1 MSKPSTLGGACI
13 IASVCV
19 GAGMLGLPSA
29 GAGAWTFWSV
39 IAISLTMV
47 MMTLSGWLLLEAL
60 KHYDFKV
67 SFNTITKDVLNT
79 KINIINNLSL
89 YFVGGILLYAYISS
103 SGMIFRGVPRIPK
116 LTQNNPN

>member
-1 MSKPSTLGGACI
+1 
-13 IASVCV
+13 
-19 GAGMLGLPSA
+19 
-29 GAGAWTFWSV
+29 
-39 IAISLTMV
+39 MV

-103 SGMIFRGVPRIPK
+103 SGMIFSNNGRGTD
-116 LTQNNPN
+116 LCNT